1 MVGHTHEDIDA
12 CFSKLADKLRRNDAE
27 TLDDLIAL
35 LPSVTVINYVY
46 DVRTWIQDSICDL
59 RKHTRPLHYKFRS
72 NDAIVETFYKG
83 KYDSPWKKLEGGIL
97 ARDNNHKIRT
107 IRGSPKLSQI
117 NFDGIGLQKISSH
130 LNHWKCLFSDQI
142 DHTQFH
148 WWKDF
153 LKLWKKCEENASE
166 RRRQFLANAQ
176 WILPTLPKQ
185 QTADE
190 NEEEFV
196 LPDTIQNMMDDE
208 QVEPIVLGSST

>member
-12 CFSKLADKLRRNDAE
+12 CFSKVADKLRRNDAE

-59 RKHTRPLHYKFRS
+59 RKHTRPLHYKLRS

-142 DHTQFH
+142 DLGGKISLSFGRNVRKMPL
-148 WWKDF
+148 KDADNF
-153 LKLWKKCEENASE
+153 WQTHNGYFQCFQNNKQLTKTKKSLYC
-166 RRRQFLANAQ
+166 Q
-176 WILPTLPKQ
+176 IL
-185 QTADE
+185 
-190 NEEEFV
+190 FR
-196 LPDTIQNMMDDE
+196 I
-208 QVEPIVLGSST
+208 